1 MFSCGVFF
9 LVFLSKCLS
18 KYPSSTKPSLPRK
31 ISGYIP
37 ALRDHYFCKV
47 IHLTCLTGFW
57 IRLRLDSSSVICTV
71 ILCIY
76 CTRYVQ
82 NSDIFRTLFIQACA
96 IMFRYVQHY
105 YGLFRDIEA
114 LLRHIQVYSARFSIL
129 CNPRKFTTFPYDI
142 FKIEGIFKTQCR
154 IDQLYSEPSHSLFL
168 RSILFII

>member
-57 IRLRLDSSSVICTV
+57 IRLRLDNSSVICTV

-114 LLRHIQVYSARFSIL
+114 LLSIFRFIQLDSASCVTLANSPPSHMTYLKLKAYSKPSAELTSYIQNPPIVYSYGLS
-129 CNPRKFTTFPYDI
+129 
-142 FKIEGIFKTQCR
+142 
-154 IDQLYSEPSHSLFL
+154 YS
-168 RSILFII
+168 

>member
-57 IRLRLDSSSVICTV
+57 IRLCLDNSSVICTV

-82 NSDIFRTLFIQACA
+82 NSDIFRTLFIQDFIFTEIGKPCVTMEIQNHDILA
-96 IMFRYVQHY
+96 I
-105 YGLFRDIEA
+105 LE
-114 LLRHIQVYSARFSIL
+114 
-129 CNPRKFTTFPYDI
+129 
-142 FKIEGIFKTQCR
+142 
-154 IDQLYSEPSHSLFL
+154 YSEPWNIYNLTHIQNPLKDLIWTVL
-168 RSILFII
+168 RK